1 MLNNNIMNT
10 NRNIELVA
18 KKLGLNEWQVENT
31 IRLMDGGA
39 TIPFISRYRK
49 EMTGSLDEVQLMHIK
64 EEYDRLKDL
73 DSRKEA
79 VIKSIEE
86 QEKMTPELR
95 KKIDEAVTMSE
106 LEDIYLPY
114 RPKRR
119 TRATIA
125 REKGLEPLAV
135 IIMDQLVND
144 PSLKAEEFLNDAVT
158 TVEDALAGASDIIA
172 EWISEDE
179 KARRQLRYLFEK
191 EAVIYTKV
199 VKGKEAVGI
208 KYSDYYDWSEP
219 LKKCPSHRLLAM
231 RRGEDEGFLRLSV
244 EPVEE
249 NALQM
254 LNSIFIKG
262 RNASSDLVT
271 DAVKD
276 SWKRLLSSS
285 METEFRNL
293 SKDKADIDAINVF
306 AENLRQLLLG
316 SPLGEKTVL
325 AIDPGFRSGC
335 KVVCLDRQGNL
346 IHNETIYPHPPQNET
361 AKSIRKI
368 LSLVSAYKIE
378 AIAIGNGTAS
388 RETEDFIKWV
398 KFDNDIQVFIVSEA
412 GASIYSASK
421 IARDEFPDYDVTV
434 RGAVSIGR
442 RLMDPLAEL
451 VKIDPKSIGVGQYQ
465 HDVDQPKL
473 QKSLDDVVM
482 SCVNA
487 VGVEVNTASKHL
499 LTYVSGLGP
508 QLAQNIIDYRSEN
521 GPFKAR
527 KELLKVKRMG
537 EKAYEQSAGFLRI
550 RDAENP
556 LDSSAVHPESY
567 YVVEKMS
574 KDIGCDVKELITND
588 NKRKEIILDRYI
600 TPVTGL
606 PTLKDILEE
615 LAKPGRDPRSIIKEF
630 SFADVH
636 SMEDLSQG
644 MVVPGIVTNIT
655 KFGAFVDIGIK
666 QDGLVHISNM
676 SRAYITDP
684 STVVKL
690 HQHVMVKVIAVD
702 IERKRIQ
709 LSMKDVDTKK
719 S

>member
-1 MLNNNIMNT
+1 MNT
-10 NRNIELVA
+10 NRNILLVA
-18 KKLGLNEWQVENT
+18 KKLGLHEWQVENT

-49 EMTGSLDEVQLMHIK
+49 EMTGSLDEVQLQHIK

-95 KKIDEAVTMSE
+95 KRIDEAVTMAE

-114 RPKRR
+114 KPKRR

-135 IIMDQLVND
+135 IIMDQKEND
-144 PSLKAEEFLNDAVT
+144 PALKAEQFLSEDVT

-179 KARRQLRYLFEK
+179 KARRQLRLLFER
-191 EAVIYTKV
+191 EAVIFSKV
-199 VKGKEAVGI
+199 VKGKESEGI
-208 KYSDYYDWSEP
+208 KYSDYFEWSEP

-244 EPVEE
+244 EPDED
-249 NALQM
+249 NALD
-254 LNSIFIKG
+254 LLDSIFLKG
-262 RNASSDLVT
+262 RNASSDIVAN
-271 DAVKD
+271 AVKD

-293 SKDKADIDAINVF
+293 SKEKADIEAITVF

-316 SPLGEKTVL
+316 SPLGEKNVL
-325 AIDPGFRSGC
+325 AIDPGFRTGC
-335 KVVCLDRQGNL
+335 KIVCLDRQGNF

-361 AKSIRKI
+361 AMSIKKI
-368 LSLVSAYKIE
+368 LSLVNAYKIE

-388 RETEDFIKWV
+388 RETEDFIKWI
-398 KFDNDIQVFIVSEA
+398 KFEKDILVFVVSEA

-421 IARDEFPDYDVTV
+421 TARDEFPDYDVTV
-434 RGAVSIGR
+434 RGAISIGR

-465 HDVDQPKL
+465 HDVDQQKL

-508 QLAQNIIDYRSEN
+508 QLAQNIVDYRTEN

-537 EKAYEQSAGFLRI
+537 DKAFEQSAGFLRI
-550 RDAENP
+550 RNADNP

-567 YVVEKMS
+567 HVVEKMS
-574 KDIGCDVKELITND
+574 KDLSCDVKELITNE
-588 NKRKEIILDRYI
+588 NKRKEIKLERYI

-606 PTLKDILEE
+606 PTLKDILAE
-615 LAKPGRDPRSIIKEF
+615 LAKPGRDPRSKIKEF

-636 SMEDLSQG
+636 TMEDLIPG
-644 MVVPGIVTNIT
+644 MIIPGIVTNIT

-666 QDGLVHISNM
+666 QDGLVHISNL
-676 SRAYITDP
+676 SKTYVSDP
-684 STVVKL
+684 SAVVKL
-690 HQHVMVKVIAVD
+690 HQHVMVKVLAVD

-709 LSMKDVDTKK
+709 LSMKDVDVKD
-719 S
+719 

>member
-1 MLNNNIMNT
+1 MNT

>member
-1 MLNNNIMNT
+1 MAA
-10 NRNIELVA
+10 NRNILLVA
-18 KKLGLNEWQVENT
+18 KKLGLHDWQVENT

-64 EEYDRLKDL
+64 EEYDRLKEL
-73 DSRKEA
+73 DARKEA

-95 KKIDEAVTMSE
+95 KKIDAAVTMSE

-114 RPKRR
+114 KPKRR

-135 IIMDQLVND
+135 LIMDQKEID
-144 PSLKAEEFLNDAVT
+144 PELKAESFLTDDVP
-158 TVEDALAGASDIIA
+158 TVNEALAGASDIIA
-172 EWISEDE
+172 EWINEDE
-179 KARRQLRYLFEK
+179 KARRQLRLLFEK
-191 EAVIYTKV
+191 EAVIYSKV
-199 VKGKEAVGI
+199 IKGKEAEGI

-219 LKKCPSHRLLAM
+219 LRKCPSHRLLAM
-231 RRGEDEGFLRLSV
+231 RRGEDEGFLRLAV
-244 EPVEE
+244 EPLED
-249 NALQM
+249 NALDI
-254 LNSIFIKG
+254 LDAIFIKG
-262 RNASSDLVT
+262 RNRSSEIVSNS
-271 DAVKD
+271 VKD

-285 METEFRNL
+285 LETEFRNI
-293 SKDKADIDAINVF
+293 SKEKADIEAINVF

-316 SPLGEKTVL
+316 SPLGEMNVL
-325 AIDPGFRSGC
+325 AIDPGFRTGC
-335 KVVCLDRQGNL
+335 KVVCLDRQGNF

-361 AKSIRKI
+361 AMSIKKI
-368 LSLVSAYKIE
+368 LSLVNAYKIE

-388 RETEDFIKWV
+388 RETEEFIKWV
-398 KFDNDIQVFIVSEA
+398 KFENDIQVFVVSEA

-421 IARDEFPDYDVTV
+421 TAREEFPEYDVTV
-434 RGAVSIGR
+434 RGAISIGR

-465 HDVDQPKL
+465 HDVDQQKL

-499 LTYVSGLGP
+499 LTYISGLGP
-508 QLAQNIIDYRSEN
+508 QLAQNIVDYRTEN
-521 GPFKAR
+521 GPFRSR

-537 EKAYEQSAGFLRI
+537 DKAFEQSAGFLRI
-550 RDAENP
+550 RNADNP

-567 YVVEKMS
+567 HVVEKMS
-574 KDIGCDVKELITND
+574 KDLGCDVKELIINE
-588 NKRKEIILDRYI
+588 NKRKEIKLEKYVS
-600 TPVTGL
+600 PVTGL
-606 PTLKDILEE
+606 PTLKDIVQE
-615 LAKPGRDPRSIIKEF
+615 LAKPGRDPRSKIKAF
-630 SFADVH
+630 SFADIH
-636 SMEDLSQG
+636 TLEDVQEG

-666 QDGLVHISNM
+666 QDGLVHVSNLTRTYV
-676 SRAYITDP
+676 SDP

-702 IERKRIQ
+702 IERKRVQ
-709 LSMKDVDTKK
+709 LSMKDVDQKK
-719 S
+719 SNE